1 MPHEPF
7 ADGDEPQYFLDAP
20 DRGGTGPNGKTSFTV
35 DEAAVQLNRAG
46 YGWNGIG
53 VAGQAVSVTYSFMGV
68 APAQMPNG
76 TSGFSAFSALQIAQ
90 AELALQSWSDLAN
103 ITFTRVGGDGYSSS
117 SQITF
122 ANYNS
127 GAAGAGAF
135 GYYPPAGGGVWV
147 NISQSANQNPGN
159 LNYGRQTL
167 THEIGHTIGFQ
178 HPGDYNAGNGNP
190 TYNDA
195 VYYEDSRQYSLMSYW
210 SETNTGGDF
219 QGNYAAAPLLDDIAA
234 VQRLYG
240 ANMTTRTG
248 DSVYGFNSN
257 TNRDFYTATTANSE
271 LVFAAWDAGGTD
283 TFDFSGYADNQ
294 TIELRQGFFSNVG
307 GLTGNVSIAMG
318 AVIENA
324 VGGSGRDHITG
335 NSAANV
341 LNGGAG
347 NDMLYGREGNDVL
360 LGGGASAARPSGISL
375 GSGQLNQTANAGN
388 NSQGTAVDLSNRFS
402 LANDPNIGNATSTP
416 HVTVQ
421 GVGAGASSPSGDFY
435 RVTINNPG
443 ATIVVDVDQAGLSTP
458 LADTYVSIFNSAG
471 QEVAHND
478 DSLVSD
484 GAGGSTSTLDSYL
497 TYTFAT
503 AGTYYIQIRSY
514 YGQITAGEHY
524 RFQLSISGE
533 LGGGAEVLDGGTGAD
548 RMEGGAGD
556 HIYYV
561 DNVGDRVIEANVAGT
576 DLVNSS
582 VSFSLAGQY
591 VENLTLTGTGA
602 INGTG
607 NSLANLIIGNSG
619 NNDLD
624 GASGADTMQGG
635 AGDDDYYVQNAG
647 DRVIEASGQGLDR
660 VFSSVSFSLA
670 GQYIEQLTLTGTGAI
685 NGTGNS
691 LANLLVGNSG
701 NNDLDGGTGAD
712 TMRGGAGDDDY
723 FVQNVG
729 DRVIEATGE
738 GLDRVYSSVSFSLAG
753 QYIEQLTLTGT
764 GAINGTGNSLANLII
779 GNSGNND
786 LDGGTGA
793 DTMQGGLGDDDYFVQ
808 NSGDRVIEAS
818 GQGVDRVYSSVSFS
832 LAGQY
837 IERLALTGSANIN
850 ANGNTLDNRIVGN
863 SGDNVI
869 DGGKGQDRIAGG
881 DGRDTFAFTTALG
894 ASNVDTLTDFRAVDD
909 TIRLENGVFTGLAAG
924 ALTSGAFYAGTAAHD
939 ANDRIIYDQASGS
952 LCFDRDG
959 TGGAYAAVRFAILE
973 NHAAITA
980 ADFTVV

>member
-1 MPHEPF
+1 MPYDPQ
-7 ADGDEPQYFLDAP
+7 ATSAGGDDPQYFFDAP
-20 DRGGTGPNGKTSFTV
+20 DRGGTGPNGKESFTV

-53 VAGQAVSVTYSFMGV
+53 VTGQAASVTYSFMGV

-76 TSGFSAFSALQIAQ
+76 TSGFSAFSAQQIAQ

-103 ITFTRVGGDGYSSS
+103 ITFTRVGGDGYSSAG
-117 SQITF
+117 QITF

-135 GYYPPAGGGVWV
+135 GYYPPNGGGVWV
-147 NISQSANQNPGN
+147 NISQTANQNPAN
-159 LNYGRQTL
+159 LNYGRETL

-195 VYYEDSRQYSLMSYW
+195 VYYEDTRQYSVMSYW

-257 TNRDFYTATTANSE
+257 TNRDFYTATSATSE
-271 LVFAAWDAGGTD
+271 VIFAVWDAGGTD
-283 TFDFSGYADNQ
+283 TFDFSGYTDNQ
-294 TIELRQGFFSNVG
+294 TIELRQGFFSSVG

-324 VGGSGRDHITG
+324 IGGSGRDHITG

-341 LNGGAG
+341 LSGGAG
-347 NDMLYGREGNDVL
+347 NDMLYGREGNDTL
-360 LGGGASAARPSGISL
+360 LGGGATAAHPSGISL
-375 GSGQLNQTANAGN
+375 GSGQLNQAANAGN
-388 NSQGTAVDLSNRFS
+388 NSLGTAINLSSRFS
-402 LANDPNIGNATSTP
+402 LADDPNIGNPTSTP

-421 GVGAGASSPSGDFY
+421 GVGAGATSPNGDFY

-443 ATIVVDVDQAGLSTP
+443 ATIVVDVDQAGLTTP

-471 QEVAHND
+471 QEVAHGD

-497 TYTFAT
+497 TYTFTT
-503 AGTYYIQIRSY
+503 AGTYYIQIRSF
-514 YGQITAGEHY
+514 YGQINAGEHY
-524 RFQLSISGE
+524 RFQLSIGGE

-556 HIYYV
+556 QIYYV

-591 VENLTLTGTGA
+591 IENLTLTGTGN

-607 NSLANLIIGNSG
+607 NSLANLLIGNSG

-624 GASGADTMQGG
+624 GGTGADTMQGG

-660 VFSSVSFSLA
+660 VYSSVSFSLA
-670 GQYIEQLTLTGTGAI
+670 GQYIERLGLTGTGDI
-685 NGTGNS
+685 NATGNT
-691 LANLLVGNSG
+691 LDNRIVGNSG
-701 NNDLDGGTGAD
+701 DNDIDGGKGAD
-712 TMRGGAGDDDY
+712 RMAGGLGDDDY
-723 FVQNVG
+723 YVDNAG
-729 DRVIEATGE
+729 DVVLENKGE

-753 QYIEQLTLTGT
+753 QYIER
-764 GAINGTGNSLANLII
+764 
-779 GNSGNND
+779 
-786 LDGGTGA
+786 
-793 DTMQGGLGDDDYFVQ
+793 LG
-808 NSGDRVIEAS
+808 
-818 GQGVDRVYSSVSFS
+818 
-832 LAGQY
+832 
-837 IERLALTGSANIN
+837 LTGSKNIN
-850 ANGNTLDNRIVGN
+850 ATGNTLDNRIVGN

-869 DGGKGQDRIAGG
+869 DGGKGQDRLAGG
-881 DGRDTFAFTTALG
+881 DGHDTFAFTTALG
-894 ASNVDTLTDFRAVDD
+894 ASNVDTITDFKAVDD

-924 ALTSGAFYAGTAAHD
+924 ALTAGAFYAGTAAHD
-939 ANDRIIYDQASGS
+939 ADDRIIYDQASGS
-952 LCFDRDG
+952 LFFDRDG
-959 TGGAYAAVRFAILE
+959 TGGTYAAVRFAILD
-973 NHAAITA
+973 NHAAIMA